1 VKRIIDPL
9 PLGSAIHAAWFAA
22 ALALG
27 ACSSN
32 QFTADQSAGGD
43 ANDGGSSSG
52 GETGQSGGGTA
63 NGGQAGEPQSEA
75 GASNGEGGAAGADI
89 GAGGDSNGG
98 SPSGGS
104 SSGGGPS
111 GGRGGSPS
119 GGNGG
124 NGGGSVISPFK
135 AFDDFVASAA
145 GWTITGDVSA
155 ESPADYSGGGGNPD
169 GSISWVDG
177 GGSYWYFTA
186 PAKYL
191 GDDSAFYGGILRFDL
206 KVTAITMLGDAPDV
220 LLTSDTLTLAY
231 DCTPEPTTSYTRY
244 TVHLKETGWKVGTL
258 SGAAATVAQFK
269 QVLSKLTRLRI
280 RGEFNVG
287 SDTGHLDNVYLGM
300 P

>member
-1 VKRIIDPL
+1 MKRIIDPFR
-9 PLGSAIHAAWFAA
+9 LGSAIHVAWLAG

-32 QFTADQSAGGD
+32 QFTAGQSAGGD

-52 GETGQSGGGTA
+52 GETGQSGGGSGNA
-63 NGGQAGEPQSEA
+63 GQGGEPQSEA

-89 GAGGDSNGG
+89 GAGGDSNAGSPSGG

-104 SSGGGPS
+104 PSGGGPNGGS
-111 GGRGGSPS
+111 GGQP
-119 GGNGG
+119 
-124 NGGGSVISPFK
+124 VISPFK
-135 AFDDFVASAA
+135 AFDDFVASAQ

-155 ESPADYSGGGGNPD
+155 ESPALYSGGGGNPD
-169 GSISWVDG
+169 GAISWVDG

-206 KVTAITMLGDAPDV
+206 KVTAITMVGEAPDV

-231 DCTPEPTTSYTRY
+231 DCTPDPTTSYTRY

-258 SGAAATVAQFK
+258 TGAAATTAQFK

>member
-1 VKRIIDPL
+1 MLGPVR
-9 PLGSAIHAAWFAA
+9 LGSAIHAAWLAA
-22 ALALG
+22 ALVLG

-32 QFTADQSAGGD
+32 QFTAAPGTGGD
-43 ANDGGSSSG
+43 ANDGGSSNG
-52 GETGQSGGGTA
+52 GETGQSGGGSGNA
-63 NGGQAGEPQSEA
+63 AQGGGPESEA
-75 GASNGEGGAAGADI
+75 GASNAEGGAAGADI
-89 GAGGDSNGG
+89 GAGGDSAG

-104 SSGGGPS
+104 PNGGAVNGGGPNGGS
-111 GGRGGSPS
+111 GGQP
-119 GGNGG
+119 
-124 NGGGSVISPFK
+124 VISPFK
-135 AFDDFVASAA
+135 AFDDFVASAQ

-155 ESPADYSGGGGNPD
+155 ESPAIYSGGGGNPD

-206 KVTAITMLGDAPDV
+206 KVTAITMLGEAPDV

-231 DCTPEPTTSYTRY
+231 DCTPDPTTSYTRY

>member
-1 VKRIIDPL
+1 VKRSNDPFR
-9 PLGSAIHAAWFAA
+9 LGSAIHAAWFAA
-22 ALALG
+22 ALVFG
-27 ACSSN
+27 ACSSH
-32 QFTADQSAGGD
+32 QFTADQSTGGD

-52 GETGQSGGGTA
+52 GAAGQTSGGTGNA
-63 NGGQAGEPQSEA
+63 GQAGEPESEA
-75 GASNGEGGAAGADI
+75 GASNAEGGAAGAAI
-89 GAGGDSNGG
+89 GAGGDSNAGSGSGG
-98 SPSGGS
+98 KPSGGS
-104 SSGGGPS
+104 PNGGSGGQP
-111 GGRGGSPS
+111 
-119 GGNGG
+119 
-124 NGGGSVISPFK
+124 VISPFK
-135 AFDDFVASAA
+135 AFDDFVASAE
-145 GWTITGDVSA
+145 GWTVTGDVSA
-155 ESPADYSGGGGNPD
+155 ESPALYSGGGGNPD

-191 GDDSAFYGGILRFDL
+191 GNDSAFYGGILRFDL
-206 KVTAITMLGDAPDV
+206 KVTAITSLGEAPDV

-231 DCTPEPTTSYTRY
+231 DCTPDPTTSYTRY